1 MFVLHADW
9 QLSQEQHAAAYSRA
23 GLHAW
28 AAHNR
33 SLPNPASSANT
44 PILQPAVAPAAVA
57 ELAVSDV
64 RVNLPHDQDF
74 GRAERFVEL
83 WAKAFEKVQA

>member
-1 MFVLHADW
+1 MSVRADW
-9 QLSQEQHAAAYSRA
+9 QLTQEQHAAAYSRA

-28 AAHNR
+28 AAHSR
-33 SLPNPASSANT
+33 SLPNSVPPDT
-44 PILQPAVAPAAVA
+44 PTLQPAVAPAALA

-64 RVNLPHDQDF
+64 RLNLPHDQDF

-83 WAKAFEKVQA
+83 WAKAFEKVHA